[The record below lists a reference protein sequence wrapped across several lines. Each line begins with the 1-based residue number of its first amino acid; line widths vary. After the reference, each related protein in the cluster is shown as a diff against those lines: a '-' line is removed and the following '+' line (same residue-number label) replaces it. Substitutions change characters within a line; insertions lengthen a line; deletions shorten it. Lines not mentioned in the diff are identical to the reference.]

1 MAWKPEKK
9 HENHERWVISYADFT
24 TLLLA
29 TFVVMYAVST
39 VNSSKFQQMAEAF
52 STAFIGKTI
61 TMHSDGLAA
70 PNKAPFYNLPA
81 PVKMPIITRN
91 QQHKQLPR
99 SLRQEEEIKGPIEN
113 APNDAAQGA
122 EAKDGEPNGGSA
134 NVPSVGGAGMP
145 RVVMADEP
153 EVTADKLRDLA
164 EQRAEKLELA
174 YEKLKQALAALI
186 GKSQVRVS
194 LQSLGVVIDIN
205 EVLLFKSAKSQ
216 LTPPALALIDQIGAI
231 LKGLPYQIQV
241 NGFTDNIQIHNA
253 QFDSNWDLSALRAI
267 SVVKRFVA
275 FGIDPTQLVGA
286 GFGEYHPVAA
296 NDSQEGR
303 AMNRRVSIVVV
314 APAETKDA
322 LKTKLTGAAQGRDG
336 RATTPRPTALPP
348 TGSPA
353 SPSATTPASP
363 TPAAPPAAV
372 SPGR

>member
-70 PNKAPFYNLPA
+70 PNKAPFDNLPA

-134 NVPSVGGAGMP
+134 QVPSLRGAPGPRGGIGA
-145 RVVMADEP
+145 EP
-153 EVTADKLRDLA
+153 QITAPKMRHFA
-164 EQRAEKLELA
+164 EQ
-174 YEKLKQALAALI
+174 
-186 GKSQVRVS
+186 
-194 LQSLGVVIDIN
+194 
-205 EVLLFKSAKSQ
+205 
-216 LTPPALALIDQIGAI
+216 
-231 LKGLPYQIQV
+231 
-241 NGFTDNIQIHNA
+241 H
-253 QFDSNWDLSALRAI
+253 
-267 SVVKRFVA
+267 
-275 FGIDPTQLVGA
+275 
-286 GFGEYHPVAA
+286 
-296 NDSQEGR
+296 
-303 AMNRRVSIVVV
+303 
-314 APAETKDA
+314 
-322 LKTKLTGAAQGRDG
+322 
-336 RATTPRPTALPP
+336 
-348 TGSPA
+348 
-353 SPSATTPASP
+353 
-363 TPAAPPAAV
+363 
-372 SPGR
+372 